1 MLFQI
6 QDYLKI
12 ILLISSFTNLNFSL
26 TLSTSFDIQK
36 MNDDITMIS
45 KEKNSFNYSVF
56 ELFSCLVLPSL
67 YQYFVH
73 FLLYL

>member
-12 ILLISSFTNLNFSL
+12 ILLISSFTKLNFSL

-56 ELFSCLVLPSL
+56 ELFSYPVLPSL